1 MWVDKI
7 TQWLGNISIE
17 STAMTQLIVALSLI
31 VVLAILTHVILHRV
45 VRRSLEKLAGEKG
58 TERIWRRALFEKNL
72 FKHLTYI
79 VQALII
85 QAQAHHWLINNPT
98 VLMLI
103 DSFAQLWVLLFSL
116 LVFFALLDVLLALSH
131 KSRVMRDLP
140 LRGIFQGL
148 KLTAVIL
155 SLVVAISILVGKSP
169 VFIFSGLGA
178 MTAVLLLVFKDP
190 LMGLVAGIQLSAN
203 KMLTVGDWL
212 EMSRYGAD
220 GSVVDINLTTVKVQ
234 NWDNTITTI
243 PTYALISDSFKNWRG
258 MQESGGR
265 RIMRSVHLDTSSVK
279 FLTAEDLE
287 TLRKSSL
294 LSEYIEQRQREIDE
308 YNKSNNQDLSLPL
321 NGRRLTNIGTFR
333 AYLNNYLQ
341 NHPCIHKQMIMMV
354 RQQEPTSQGVPI
366 QIYAFTNTTGWVEY
380 ESIQSDIFDHI
391 LAVIPVFGLRLH
403 QNPTGHDIRQ
413 IQLELTETNAS
424 KKALVT

>member
-1 MWVDKI
+1 MWVDNI
-7 TQWLGNISIE
+7 TQWLSAFSVQ
-17 STAMTQLIVALSLI
+17 STAMTQLIVALGLI
-31 VVLAILTHVILHRV
+31 VSLAILTHVILHRV
-45 VRRSLEKLAGEKG
+45 VRRAIEKLAGEKG

-72 FKHLTYI
+72 FKHLSFI
-79 VQALII
+79 IQALII
-85 QAQAHHWLINNPT
+85 QAQAQHWLGESPTTLLVINS
-98 VLMLI
+98 L
-103 DSFAQLWVLLFSL
+103 SELWVLLFSV

-131 KSRVMRDLP
+131 KSRVMRELP

-155 SLVVAISILVGKSP
+155 ALVVAISILIGKSP

-203 KMLTVGDWL
+203 KMLSVGDWL

-220 GSVVDINLTTVKVQ
+220 GAVIDINLTTVKVQ

-265 RIMRSVHLDTSSVK
+265 RIMRSVHLDVSSVK
-279 FLTAEDLE
+279 FLTSEDLDS
-287 TLRKSSL
+287 LRKSSL
-294 LSEYIEQRQREIDE
+294 LSDYIEQRQHEIDE
-308 YNKSNNQDLSLPL
+308 YNRINNEDLSLPL

-333 AYLNNYLQ
+333 VYLDNYLKK
-341 NHPCIHKQMIMMV
+341 HPKIHKQMIMMV

-366 QIYAFTNTTGWVEY
+366 QIYAFTNTTAWVEY
-380 ESIQSDIFDHI
+380 ELIQSDIFDHI

-403 QNPTGHDIRQ
+403 QHPTGYDIRQ
-413 IQLELTETNAS
+413 IHLEVTESNAS
-424 KKALVT
+424 